1 MNVEQEFINKVRDE
15 INNLL
20 NKAKERNEFEY
31 AKLLLRASGGTIGIT
46 EDKPIQIITNLSHI
60 SESIR
65 LVNILRGYIK
75 TEKHKD
81 TRLRL
86 RLLIYCHI
94 VEMSDIYS
102 TIGNLFRICHGGKYD
117 SSILEKKD
125 DGKLIYPTEKISE
138 LTKLKE
144 EFEIKT
150 EIINI
155 INLFYDNDLRNSL
168 SHSSYY
174 VHDNLF
180 TDTSGNEFKINK
192 KDTLDIQKDIIPKL
206 TYAENYFDTYLKVLG
221 QHKMSYKENKR
232 FEIKDK
238 SYLEKGII
246 KFEAILM
253 ANGKK
258 GLYHIVVSMAK
269 EVK

>member
-1 MNVEQEFINKVRDE
+1 MDDKKFIKNVEDELNK
-15 INNLL
+15 LL
-20 NKAKERNEFEY
+20 NTAKEQDELEY
-31 AKLLLRASGGTIGIT
+31 ARLLLRAGGTKGIT

-75 TEKHKD
+75 TEKDKD

-86 RLLIYCHI
+86 RFIIYCHI

-102 TIGNLFRICHGGKYD
+102 TIGNLFRICHGEEYD
-117 SSILEKKD
+117 SSILEKKE
-125 DGKLIYPTEKISE
+125 DGKSIYPTEKISK

-174 VHDNLF
+174 IHDNLF

-206 TYAENYFDTYLKVLG
+206 TFAENYFDTYLKVLI
-221 QHKMSYKENKR
+221 QHKMSYKKTKTVSIENQKLLDQGIMKR
-232 FEIKDK
+232 VL
-238 SYLEKGII
+238 YLIANPEDGLNRII
-246 KFEAILM
+246 YNDAI
-253 ANGKK
+253 
-258 GLYHIVVSMAK
+258 IVK
-269 EVK
+269 N